1 MVLSSLYFYWYDYT
15 KYQQLLQGKFEK
27 NVLATWASLSPR
39 ERWQPQAAGECKTRC
54 RPKEKT
60 PEAPPFRASSG
71 A

>member
-27 NVLATWASLSPR
+27 NVLAPWASLSPR
-39 ERWQPQAAGECKTRC
+39 ESEQPQAAGARKTHC
-54 RPKEKT
+54 PPKEKT
-60 PEAPPFRASSG
+60 PEVPPFQASSG